1 VFEQG
6 FRRAAN
12 VLEVPSEHAEGTAF
26 FVFVLR
32 SMNPSDDFARGDE
45 GVEAI
50 VGQRVAKKMNPLWR

>member
-12 VLEVPSEHAEGTAF
+12 ALEVPSEHAEGTVF

-32 SMNPSDDFARGDE
+32 SMNPSDDFVRGDE
-45 GVEAI
+45 GAEAI
-50 VGQRVAKKMNPLWR
+50 VGQRVVVKTNP